1 MNYPTPVIAELPVY
15 AVPAGRSR
23 LAVFLDGDTTNTEDG
38 NVIDEEF
45 FDNCY
50 DYEQF
55 LSDFEERE
63 RLIDQVASLEAA
75 LRNATSA
82 SAAPQ

>member
-38 NVIDEEF
+38 NVIDEDF
-45 FDNCY
+45 FENCY
-50 DYEQF
+50 TYEDY
-55 LSDFEERE
+55 LEEVQHRSALLD
-63 RLIDQVASLEAA
+63 RIAA
-75 LRNATSA
+75 LEEALARQGK
-82 SAAPQ
+82 AA